1 MARKYQWKRAEDAGE
16 YQYKPL
22 LYARV
27 EPKTKAM
34 LRAVSEARG
43 LPIGALV
50 DEMADAM
57 YAKAKEAV

>member
-1 MARKYQWKRAEDAGE
+1 MARKYQWKRPEDAGE

-27 EPKTKAM
+27 SDTTKAI

-43 LPIGALV
+43 LPIGALI
-50 DEMADAM
+50 DEMTGAM
-57 YAKAKEAV
+57 YHKEAV